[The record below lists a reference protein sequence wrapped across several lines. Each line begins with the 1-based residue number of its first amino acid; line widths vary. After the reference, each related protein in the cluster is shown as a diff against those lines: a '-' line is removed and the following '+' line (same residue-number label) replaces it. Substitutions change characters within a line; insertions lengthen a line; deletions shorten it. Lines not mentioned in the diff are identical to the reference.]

1 MLSLDVPPPKL
12 PEQAGP
18 LPATPGVAASGRWGP
33 RRKML
38 LWLSPAVLSQ
48 YALDVL
54 AMGPGLE
61 ALVIRAVWAL
71 SVVLSALRMDEH
83 SASSQRLHTA
93 FQCTMGSLCFI
104 ALVLVS
110 GSCDGVYFQFFPCL
124 PLLLCLVYPQDS
136 LSVTIS
142 GALCSASAAGMLW
155 MAGRPVSQ
163 LLLWGGIIVTVTF
176 VGAYGASEFR
186 KVQRAEN
193 EGRLER
199 ARREALESLA
209 ISERRRAHSEKLAT
223 IGQLAASV
231 MHEINNPVAFIGANL
246 DYLEREVLSERR
258 EISREELAEVFR
270 ETRAGVERVRQI
282 IGDLR
287 GFSRMDAEEPTE
299 CAVADVVSDA
309 VRIARLRL
317 RHVARLEVDIPE
329 ELPPVL
335 AVRRRLA
342 QVLLNLL
349 VNAGDALEA
358 RGHEGSEVRI
368 IGRCEGARVVLRV
381 EDNGPGFPPHVLPR
395 LFETFFTTKGPEK
408 GTGLGL
414 ALSRELVEQCGGTL
428 VAENRE
434 EGGARLRLEFPV
446 GSTARAAS

>member
-1 MLSLDVPPPKL
+1 
-12 PEQAGP
+12 
-18 LPATPGVAASGRWGP
+18 
-33 RRKML
+33 ML
-38 LWLSPAVLSQ
+38 LWLAPSLLSQ
-48 YALDVL
+48 YVLDVL
-54 AMGPGLE
+54 AVGPELRML
-61 ALVIRAVWAL
+61 AIRCVWAL
-71 SVVLSALRMDEH
+71 AVALSALRMDEH
-83 SASSQRLHTA
+83 SAPSMRLHTA
-93 FQCTMGSLCFI
+93 FQCTVGSLCFI

-110 GSCDGVYFQFFPCL
+110 GGCDGVYFQFFPCL
-124 PLLLCLVYPQDS
+124 PLLLCLIYPQDS
-136 LSVTIS
+136 LSATIS
-142 GALCSASAAGMLW
+142 GVLCGAGAAVMLW
-155 MAGRPVSQ
+155 MAGRPPSQ
-163 LLLWGGIIVTVTF
+163 VLLWVGVVVTVTL

-186 KVQRAEN
+186 KAQRAEN

-209 ISERRRAHSEKLAT
+209 ISERRRTHSEKLAT

-246 DYLEREVLSERR
+246 DYLEREVLAEPR
-258 EISREELAEVFR
+258 EATREDLAEVFR
-270 ETRAGVERVRQI
+270 ETRMGVERVRQI

-287 GFSRMDAEEPTE
+287 GFSRMDTEEPTE

-317 RHVARLEVDIPE
+317 HHVARLEVDIPE
-329 ELPPVL
+329 ALPPVL

-358 RGHEGSEVRI
+358 RGRDGSEVRI
-368 IGRCEGARVVLRV
+368 IGAQEGGRVVLRV

-446 GSTARAAS
+446 GSPVKAAS

>member
-1 MLSLDVPPPKL
+1 
-12 PEQAGP
+12 
-18 LPATPGVAASGRWGP
+18 
-33 RRKML
+33 ML
-38 LWLSPAVLSQ
+38 LWLAPSLLSQ

-54 AMGPGLE
+54 AMGPGLG
-61 ALVIRAVWAL
+61 ALAVRVVWAL
-71 SVVLSALRMDEH
+71 SVAFSALRMDEH
-83 SASSQRLHTA
+83 SAPSIRLHTA
-93 FQCTMGSLCFI
+93 FQCTAGSLCFI
-104 ALVLVS
+104 ALVFLA
-110 GSCDGVYFQFFPCL
+110 GGADGVYFPFFPCL
-124 PLLLCLVYPQDS
+124 PLILCLVYPQDS
-136 LSVTIS
+136 LSAAIS
-142 GALCSASAAGMLW
+142 GVLCSASAAGMLW
-155 MAGRPVSQ
+155 MAGRPMSQ
-163 LLLWGGIIVTVTF
+163 LLLWVGVIVTVTLI
-176 VGAYGASEFR
+176 GAYGASEFR
-186 KVQRAEN
+186 EAQRAEN

-199 ARREALESLA
+199 ARREALETLA

-258 EISREELAEVFR
+258 EVSREELAEVFH

-358 RGHEGSEVRI
+358 RGGEDSEVRI
-368 IGRCEGARVVLRV
+368 IGRYEGVRVVLRV

-446 GSTARAAS
+446 GSLARAAS

>member
-1 MLSLDVPPPKL
+1 
-12 PEQAGP
+12 
-18 LPATPGVAASGRWGP
+18 
-33 RRKML
+33 ML
-38 LWLSPAVLSQ
+38 LWLSPALLSQ
-48 YALDVL
+48 YLLDVL
-54 AMGPGLE
+54 AVGPGVWTF
-61 ALVIRAVWAL
+61 VIRLVWAL
-71 SVVLSALRMDEH
+71 SVALSALRMDEQ
-83 SASSQRLHTA
+83 SARSMRLHTA
-93 FQCTMGSLCFI
+93 FQSTAGSLCFI
-104 ALVLVS
+104 ALVVVTGGTDS
-110 GSCDGVYFQFFPCL
+110 VYFHLFPCL
-124 PLLLCLVYPQDS
+124 PLVLCLIYPQDS
-136 LSVTIS
+136 LPVMLS
-142 GALCSASAAGMLW
+142 GALCAAGAAGMVW
-155 MAGRPVSQ
+155 GADRPASQ
-163 LLLWGGIIVTVTF
+163 VLLWAGIVVTVTL

-199 ARREALESLA
+199 ARREALETLA

-223 IGQLAASV
+223 IGQLAAGV

-246 DYLEREVLSERR
+246 DYLEREVLSEQRA
-258 EISREELAEVFR
+258 SREELAEVFR
-270 ETRAGVERVRQI
+270 ETRTGVERVRQI
-282 IGDLR
+282 IGDLK

-299 CAVADVVSDA
+299 CALADVVSDA

-317 RHVARLEVDIPE
+317 QHVTRLEVDIPAD
-329 ELPPVL
+329 LPPVI

-358 RGHEGSEVRI
+358 RGREGAEVRI
-368 IGRCEGARVVLRV
+368 LGGYEGSRVVLRV

-414 ALSRELVEQCGGTL
+414 ALSRELVEQSGGTL
-428 VAENRE
+428 VAENRA

-446 GSTARAAS
+446 GISVKAAS